1 MDDKKDEGFARPEGV
16 EWDLFEE
23 AAEKLY
29 QDWDITQHALDDE
42 WAGGLTE
49 EYCDR
54 VLDHLLANFA
64 ERWLQGR
71 GTKMHA
77 VADFLTE
84 TIDDHF
90 EVEIPHSIALPL
102 AKVLTTLQD
111 ECRTGV
117 VTGVTHILGKE
128 RVERV
133 IARSKEPVEEAK
145 AAPTSLKGSEGE
157 EVAGSA
163 SPADVKTE
171 SDQKMPADKT
181 AGGSAD
187 ESAQEGATA
196 VMEAQAKTQDAEDGW
211 TTVGK
216 KKGKKKGKQFE

>member
-1 MDDKKDEGFARPEGV
+1 MDDKKDEDFTRPEGV

-145 AAPTSLKGSEGE
+145 LAPPFLKDSGVG
-157 EVAGSA
+157 VAGSA

-171 SDQKMPADKT
+171 GDQKMPGDNT
-181 AGGSAD
+181 GGESAD
-187 ESAQEGATA
+187 VSAREGATA
-196 VMEAQAKTQDAEDGW
+196 AMEVQAKTQDAEDGW